1 VSDETEERGGAD
13 LRLPLLGLAAWAGG
27 LAGHLLPVLAT
38 MAGVAGAVVGLLM
51 VRRRLRGRGAV
62 TLGGLLLV
70 FVAVAASA
78 VLRQQQVEDSPV
90 AALAAQRA
98 VATLELTVTAD
109 PRVIEGR
116 YADQVLLRGRVT
128 EVDGRGRVHRLGVPV
143 VVLADEEWTEVELG
157 SRVRTVGQLS
167 PADGD
172 GVAAL
177 VSVHGAPDL
186 LDRPGVWWRGAHAV
200 RESVRESVAHRPPS
214 QRELVPALVDG
225 DDSGLDPQL
234 ADDFRATG
242 LTHLLAVSGT
252 NLTLVVGFL
261 LVLARWSGVR
271 GRWMYVVGALGI
283 AGFVLLARAEPS
295 VVRAAAMGTV
305 ALLAMGTDGRR
316 RGTRALGAAVVTLL
330 LLDPLLAVSVGFALS
345 VCATAGILLLAPGW
359 RDALQAWLPRWLA
372 EAVAIPASAQLTCT
386 PLVAA
391 ISGQVSIVAVVAN
404 LAVAPAV
411 GPATVLGL
419 SGGLIGV
426 AWPAAGGLV
435 GTLAA
440 FCVGWIVTVAR
451 HGARLPTPAVDW
463 GTGFWALAALTT
475 LAILV
480 ALAAPYL
487 LRRRS
492 TGLACCC
499 LLVVTVVVR
508 PPTPGWPPTGWVL
521 VACDVGQ
528 GDALVL
534 HAGPGAAVVI
544 DAGPDPAATD
554 ECLRR
559 LDVAAIPLVLLTH
572 FHADHVDGLS
582 GVLEDRQVGAVET
595 TRLADPPGGV
605 ALVSAAARQLGLRPE
620 PAPYGVTRTV
630 GDVRLQ
636 VLWPPPSSPTSGP
649 GDGST
654 ANDASVVLLVEVAGL
669 RLLLCGDLEPD
680 AQAALART
688 WPGLRV
694 DVLKVPHHGSRYQD
708 LPFLLG
714 LGARVAV
721 VSVGEDNDYGHPA
734 ASTLEPLAAS
744 GAEVLRTDVDG
755 DVAVAV
761 RDAGLYVDSGR

>member
-1 VSDETEERGGAD
+1 
-13 LRLPLLGLAAWAGG
+13 
-27 LAGHLLPVLAT
+27 
-38 MAGVAGAVVGLLM
+38 
-51 VRRRLRGRGAV
+51 
-62 TLGGLLLV
+62 
-70 FVAVAASA
+70 
-78 VLRQQQVEDSPV
+78 
-90 AALAAQRA
+90 
-98 VATLELTVTAD
+98 
-109 PRVIEGR
+109 
-116 YADQVLLRGRVT
+116 
-128 EVDGRGRVHRLGVPV
+128 
-143 VVLADEEWTEVELG
+143 VLADEGWTEAELG
-157 SRVRTVGQLS
+157 SRVRTVGRLS

-186 LDRPGVWWRGAHAV
+186 LERPGVWWRGAGAV
-200 RESVRESVAHRPPS
+200 RESVRGSVAHRSAS
-214 QRELVPALVDG
+214 QRALVPALVDG

-261 LVLARWSGVR
+261 LVLARWCGVR
-271 GRWMYVVGALGI
+271 GRWMYLVGALGI

-316 RGTRALGAAVVTLL
+316 RGARALGAAVVTLL

-345 VCATAGILLLAPGW
+345 VTATAGILLLAPGW
-359 RDALQAWLPRWLA
+359 RDALQAWLPRWAA
-372 EAVAIPASAQLTCT
+372 EAVAIPASAQLACT

-391 ISGQVSIVAVVAN
+391 ISGQVSVVAVVAN
-404 LAVAPAV
+404 LAAAPAV

-419 SGGLIGV
+419 SGGLIGL
-426 AWPAAGGLV
+426 AWPAAGGFV
-435 GTLAA
+435 GSLAA

-463 GTGFWALAALTT
+463 GTGFWALAVLTT
-475 LAILV
+475 LAVLV
-480 ALAAPYL
+480 AVAAPYL

-499 LLVVTVVVR
+499 LLVVAVVVR
-508 PPTPGWPPTGWVL
+508 PPTPGWPPSGWVL

-528 GDALVL
+528 GDALVI
-534 HAGPGAAVVI
+534 HAGPGAAVVV
-544 DAGPDPAATD
+544 DAGPDPALMD

-559 LDVAAIPLVLLTH
+559 LDVSAVPLVLLTH

-582 GVLEDRQVGAVET
+582 GVLDDRQVGAVEV

-605 ALVSAAARQLGLRPE
+605 ALVSAAARGIGLRPE

-630 GDVRLQ
+630 GDVRFQ
-636 VLWPPPSSPTSGP
+636 VLWPPPSSPTIGP

-654 ANDASVVLLVEVAGL
+654 ANDASVALLVEVAGL

-714 LGARVAV
+714 LGARVGV

-761 RDAGLYVDSGR
+761 RDGELYVASGR